1 MKNAFRY
8 EKELW
13 DILDDEVFLI
23 EYYPDFKSEMIAKM
37 AGDEWRKRQGIENYL
52 EWTLQMF
59 VNIKPIFIGPDDIPL
74 PEGIGEM
81 IIIRLQSLATVLT
94 NFKMIYQNGV
104 KKNKETCVN
113 DLGIDPL
120 IKRTHF
126 KLSKQYLDMFIERF
140 ERLEP
145 IKVFLDVY
153 KKIAL
158 MFSKLQKVESA
169 NEYFDQLYQFQE
181 FLSDYIDDLD
191 ELNFDVAPEDMFK
204 ANEILKY
211 ITIVETQLYYL
222 LLLNETLEYT
232 ELVKIGIND
241 IDSKPLVLERDER
254 IQMVEALNNSR
265 VKS

>member
-1 MKNAFRY
+1 MKNIFRY

-23 EYYPDFKSEMIAKM
+23 EYYPDFKTEMIAKM
-37 AGDEWRKRQGIENYL
+37 AGYEWRKRQTVENYL

-59 VNIKPIFIGPDDIPL
+59 VNIQPIFIGPDDKPL

-81 IIIRLQSLATVLT
+81 IVIRLQSLATILT
-94 NFKMIYQNGV
+94 NFKIVYEHVASKVQAV
-104 KKNKETCVN
+104 SIN

-120 IKRTHF
+120 IKRAHF
-126 KLSKQYLDMFIERF
+126 KLTKQYLDMFIEKF
-140 ERLEP
+140 ERIEP
-145 IKVFLDVY
+145 IQEFFDVY
-153 KKIAL
+153 KQIAKML
-158 MFSKLQKVESA
+158 AKLQKTDAIEDYY
-169 NEYFDQLYQFQE
+169 EQLYQFQE

-191 ELNFDVAPEDMFK
+191 DQNFDVVPEEMTK

-211 ITIVETQLYYL
+211 ITVVETQLYYL
-222 LLLNETLEYT
+222 LLVEETLEYN

-254 IQMVEALNNSR
+254 IQMVEALNSAR
-265 VKS
+265 VKR

>member
-23 EYYPDFKSEMIAKM
+23 EYYPDFKTEMIAKI
-37 AGDEWRKRQGIENYL
+37 AGEEWRKCQTIENYL

-59 VNIKPIFIGPDDIPL
+59 VNIRPIFIGPDDKPL

-94 NFKMIYQNGV
+94 NFKMIYQHET
-104 KKNKETCVN
+104 KKNQEVSVN

-120 IKRTHF
+120 IKRSHF
-126 KLSKQYLDMFIERF
+126 KLSKQYLQMFIERF

-158 MFSKLQKVESA
+158 ILVKLQKVESIDD
-169 NEYFDQLYQFQE
+169 YFDQLYQFQE

-191 ELNFDVAPEDMFK
+191 ELNFDVVPEEMTK

-222 LLLNETLEYT
+222 LLVHETLEYN

-254 IQMVEALNNSR
+254 IQMVEALNNAR
-265 VKS
+265 IKS